1 MRKRTEAEKVTMG
14 RIVPVL
20 ENLRIKQNTRGYA
33 PLLDIMSYAAAY
45 PNVEFRDIVSEMMNN
60 NTYTGI
66 SMFTKEPEN
75 QLFPSIVRTIETAF
89 ERGRNEYLQEIGIS
103 EEVIRRVLHSENYD
117 PEDLLEVLGEKYADY
132 SHEERIVYYFIKK
145 VLKYLNN

>member
-1 MRKRTEAEKVTMG
+1 MRKRTEAEKVAMG

-45 PNVEFRDIVSEMMNN
+45 PNVEFKDIVSEMMSKNS
-60 NTYTGI
+60 YTGI
-66 SMFTKEPEN
+66 SIFSKEAEN
-75 QLFPSIVRTIETAF
+75 QLFPSLVRTIETAF
-89 ERGRNEYLQEIGIS
+89 ERGKNEYLQEIGIS
-103 EEVIRRVLHSENYD
+103 EEVIKRVLYSDNYA
-117 PEDLLEVLGEKYADY
+117 PEDLLEVLGKKYADY

-145 VLKYLNN
+145 VLKHINS